1 MASQRVRYNWA
12 SNICGRVRSTLSTK
26 KLFAGVLDRS
36 ENWISLVHS
45 FGKDKIFG
53 YLLGY
58 SGLSWW
64 LRWERICPQS
74 RRPRFDPS
82 VGKISWRREWQPNP
96 VFLPGK
102 SHGQRSQACSSPWGH
117 KKSDMTEWLT
127 LSHSSGLHE
136 GRFSINRLWHLSSLP
151 LPAPWGRW
159 WIFASWEFLTKNWAC
174 AELLL
179 LLSSWGQVWSQG
191 PLSC

>member
-64 LRWERICPQS
+64 LRWERLCPQS

-96 VFLPGK
+96 VFLPWKIPWTEESGRLQPIE
-102 SHGQRSQACSSPWGH
+102 SHRVGHNWRDWAHIYTYIIFLYCVYVCLCACVDAH
-117 KKSDMTEWLT
+117 TM
-127 LSHSSGLHE
+127 
-136 GRFSINRLWHLSSLP
+136 
-151 LPAPWGRW
+151 
-159 WIFASWEFLTKNWAC
+159 
-174 AELLL
+174 
-179 LLSSWGQVWSQG
+179 
-191 PLSC
+191 

>member
-58 SGLSWW
+58 SGLPWW

-74 RRPRFDPS
+74 RRPRFDPW
-82 VGKISWRREWQPNP
+82 VVNIPWRKEWQPTP
-96 VFLPGK
+96 VFSPGK
-102 SHGQRSQACSSPWGH
+102 FQRQRSLAGYSRWGH
-117 KKSDMTEWLT
+117 KELDMTKWLHFIGI
-127 LSHSSGLHE
+127 LSLLHTSCILL
-136 GRFSINRLWHLSSLP
+136 GKLLKITRPRFPHL
-151 LPAPWGRW
+151 
-159 WIFASWEFLTKNWAC
+159 
-174 AELLL
+174 
-179 LLSSWGQVWSQG
+179 
-191 PLSC
+191 

>member
-12 SNICGRVRSTLSTK
+12 SNICGMVRSTLSTK

-58 SGLSWW
+58 NGLPWW
-64 LRWERICPQS
+64 LRWERICLQS

-82 VGKISWRREWQPNP
+82 VRKIPWRREWQPNP
-96 VFLPGK
+96 VFLPGE
-102 SHGQRSQACSSPWGH
+102 SHGQRSQASLVQGSQKVGH
-117 KKSDMTEWLT
+117 DWMTNTVPLLWFTRRKAFHKHT
-127 LSHSSGLHE
+127 LA
-136 GRFSINRLWHLSSLP
+136 SL
-151 LPAPWGRW
+151 
-159 WIFASWEFLTKNWAC
+159 
-174 AELLL
+174 
-179 LLSSWGQVWSQG
+179 
-191 PLSC
+191 